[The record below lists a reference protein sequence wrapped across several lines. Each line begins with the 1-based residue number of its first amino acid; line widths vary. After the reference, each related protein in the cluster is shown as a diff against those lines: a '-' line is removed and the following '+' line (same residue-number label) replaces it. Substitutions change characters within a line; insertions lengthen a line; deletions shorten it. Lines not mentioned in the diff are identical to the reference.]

1 MDENMAIP
9 MDGAV
14 EYDGSY
20 SLPPEGEYFF
30 TVVDWKKVQTQ
41 AKGKMPN
48 HINIKFKLDLENA
61 DGQRGTVWD
70 NLRMYQKWVWKY
82 AEIAKAIGHTSPD
95 STQIRIDWS
104 RFVGASGKVR
114 LSHRVWEKDDGTKET
129 QADLKYIIPS
139 ADQTGELAF

>member
-1 MDENMAIP
+1 MSRKTASAETKNTAIDAMA
-9 MDGAV
+9 
-14 EYDGSY
+14 E
-20 SLPPEGEYFF
+20 SL
-30 TVVDWKKVQTQ
+30 V
-41 AKGKMPN
+41 N
-48 HINIKFKLDLENA
+48 HTKEILEANKIDLENA

-139 ADQTGELAF
+139 ADQTGDLAF